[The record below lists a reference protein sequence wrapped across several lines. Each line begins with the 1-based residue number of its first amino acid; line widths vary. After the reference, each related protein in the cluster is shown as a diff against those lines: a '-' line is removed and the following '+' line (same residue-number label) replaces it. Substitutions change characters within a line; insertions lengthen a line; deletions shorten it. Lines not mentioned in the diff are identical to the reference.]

1 MAGLKLLGMMI
12 GKIPELFRQ
21 TLAGAGGHTKNVVA
35 QLAHIDTSKD
45 VRVMA
50 ENIYHAASGRSGGGA
65 EKR

>member
-50 ENIYHAASGRSGGGA
+50 ENIYRAAFGSDGGA
-65 EKR
+65 KKR